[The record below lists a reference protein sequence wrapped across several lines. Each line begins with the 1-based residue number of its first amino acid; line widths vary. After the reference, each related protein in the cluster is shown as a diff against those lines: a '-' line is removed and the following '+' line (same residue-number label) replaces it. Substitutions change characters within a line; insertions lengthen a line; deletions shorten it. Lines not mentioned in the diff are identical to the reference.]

1 MSQQPELHP
10 LSLQY
15 QVRTSKQGHQEVE
28 RLLPLLGELQNA
40 AIRHRRMLGKARV
53 PNKEI
58 LRLQNA
64 GITDLRQHDP
74 AFANIA
80 RRLAESVV
88 KRVNDAYHRA
98 YSVPG
103 AGFPKTRSPHQFKTL
118 EIAEPSIHHIKFQK
132 SGVAE
137 IHIKGLPILCF
148 NTDHRINVLE
158 QPKTIRITQHG
169 RALTA
174 TLVYEFPNYQPSPA
188 QYQSCGI
195 DPGVVQRLTVVNDQ
209 HQYRQI
215 AGIDA
220 SQHRK
225 TVRRLKRQMQRCRDS
240 ALRDG
245 RARWANVKRQDGK
258 AKRRFRWNGK
268 PSQKY
273 LQVVSQLRKVERTR
287 IKTLQAAEHRIT
299 TEIVQ
304 NHGLIAIEDTAISNM
319 TRSAKGTLESP
330 GKNVAQKRGLNRSIL
345 SQRWGAI
352 SQKLEYKSRWYG
364 RQFIRV
370 PAQHT
375 SQTCPACGNVDARNR
390 LSQADFR
397 CLRCRTSTNADVI
410 GAENIRCLGVATMAR
425 VGNPA
430 IRPASVDHRTRKG
443 TKQRTRAL
451 QRPLLLFTRTRT

>member
-1 MSQQPELHP
+1 MSQKSDLHP
-10 LSLQY
+10 VSLQY
-15 QVRTSKQGHQEVE
+15 QVRTSKAGYREIG

-40 AIRHRRMLGKARV
+40 AIRHRRILAKARI

-64 GITDLRQHDP
+64 SITDLRQHDP
-74 AFANIA
+74 DFANIA

-88 KRVNDAYHRA
+88 KRVNDSYHRA
-98 YSVPG
+98 FTVHG
-103 AGFPKTRSPHQFKTL
+103 AGFPRTESPYSFRTL
-118 EIAEPSIHHIKFQK
+118 EISEPANKHIKFRK

-137 IHIKGLPILCF
+137 IHVKGLPVLCF
-148 NTDHRINVLE
+148 KADHRINVLE
-158 QPKTIRITQHG
+158 QPRAIRITQHG

-174 TLVYEFPNYQPSPA
+174 TLVYQFPDYQPSPA

-215 AGIDA
+215 AGIDS

-225 TVRRLKRQMQRCRDS
+225 VVRRLKRKMQRCRDA
-240 ALRDG
+240 ALQDG
-245 RARWANVKRQDGK
+245 RARWVNVKRQEGE
-258 AKRRFRWNGK
+258 AKRRFRWNCK
-268 PSQKY
+268 PSRKY
-273 LQVVSQLRKVERTR
+273 LQVIAQLRRVERKR
-287 IKTLQAAEHRIT
+287 IKTLQAEEHRIT

-345 SQRWGAI
+345 SQHWAAI
-352 SQKLEYKSRWYG
+352 SHKLEYKSKWYG

-375 SQTCPACGNVDARNR
+375 SQTCPACGNVDAGNR
-390 LSQADFR
+390 LTQADFMCVR
-397 CLRCRTSTNADVI
+397 YGTSANADVI
-410 GAENIRCLGVATMAR
+410 GGENIRCHGVATMAR
-425 VGNPA
+425 VGNLA
-430 IRPASVDHRTRKG
+430 GKPASVDHRSPMGK
-443 TKQRTRAL
+443 KQRTKAL
-451 QRPLLLFTRTRT
+451 QRPLLLFTKTRI